1 MCSQD
6 KEEGERVRSAVE
18 IRKLRSG
25 KGYFSQRAMVEA
37 LREKG
42 IKTTHQTYSKKE
54 NGITPF
60 TAKEIRALVEI
71 LDLSAEEGLEFF
83 S

>member
-1 MCSQD
+1 MKD
-6 KEEGERVRSAVE
+6 AVE
-18 IRKLRSG
+18 IRKLRCG

-54 NGITPF
+54 NGNTPF
-60 TAKEIRALVEI
+60 TAREIRALVEI
-71 LDLSAEEGLEFF
+71 LGLTAEEGLEFF